1 MEIYNRWGDK
11 LEIEFNCGQHRP
23 QGSKYASSL
32 VLAGHEDDRKAFY
45 FIFALKANGGLNEIE
60 QVTFSKPKL
69 KLSREDLKRAIE
81 EAS

>member
-1 MEIYNRWGDK
+1 MSIYTRWGDT
-11 LEIEFNCGQHRP
+11 LEIQFNCGQHKP

-32 VLAGHEDDRKAFY
+32 VLASHEDGRKAFY
-45 FIFALKANGGLNEIE
+45 FIFALKADKGLNEIE
-60 QVTFSKPKL
+60 QDTFSKPNM